1 MVGYSILLNFFFL
14 SGVSKNMKYLK
25 AFKYR
30 LYPNKHQEEY
40 FSKTFGCVRFIY
52 NKMLNDKIGY
62 YNEFKQVLK
71 NTPAQ
76 YKDEFPFLK
85 EVDSLALANAQMNL
99 QSAYNNFFK
108 NPKSGFPKFKS
119 KKRDKDSYTTNNQG
133 GNIYI
138 SEDNKYICLPKIK
151 LVRIK
156 LHRQLPQNSIIKS
169 VTISKT
175 KSGKYYI
182 SILCEYELDVQ
193 EKQLDIEKSLGL
205 DYSSHDFYIDNN
217 GSKANYPRYYRQW
230 QNKLA
235 KQQRKLSKMKL
246 HSNNYEKQRIKIAKI
261 SEKIANQRLDFQHK
275 LSTQL
280 ANTYDYIFVEDI
292 NLQGLSQCLRLGKS
306 TMDNSFGQ
314 FRQLLQYKMLERGKI
329 FHKIGRFEP
338 TSQTCNECGCKHS
351 ITKDLSIRKW
361 VCPDCGA
368 ELDRDINAAKNIRK
382 SDMLA
387 FS

>member
-1 MVGYSILLNFFFL
+1 
-14 SGVSKNMKYLK
+14 MKYLK

-30 LYPNKHQEEY
+30 LYPNKWQEEY

-52 NKMLNDKIGY
+52 NKMLNDKIEY
-62 YNEFKQVLK
+62 YNEFKQILK

-108 NPKSGFPKFKS
+108 NTKSGFPKFKS

-156 LHRQLPQNSIIKS
+156 LHRQLPQDSVIKS

-175 KSGKYYI
+175 KSGKYFI
-182 SILCEYELDVQ
+182 SILCEYELNTQ
-193 EKQLDIEKSLGL
+193 EKQLNIENSLGL
-205 DYSSHDFYIDNN
+205 DYSSHDFYVDNAGN
-217 GSKANYPRYYRQW
+217 KANYPRYYRLMQE
-230 QNKLA
+230 KLA
-235 KQQRKLSKMKL
+235 KEQRKLSKMKL
-246 HSNNYEKQRIKIAKI
+246 HSNNYEKQRVKVAKI

-292 NLQGLSQCLRLGKS
+292 NLQGLSQCLKLGKS

-314 FRQLLQYKMLERGKI
+314 FRSLLQYKLFERGKI
-329 FHKIGRFEP
+329 LYKIGRFEP
-338 TSQTCNECGCKHS
+338 TSQICSECGCKHS
-351 ITKDLSIRKW
+351 FTKDLSVRRWI
-361 VCPDCGA
+361 CPDCGA

-382 SDMLA
+382 SGILA